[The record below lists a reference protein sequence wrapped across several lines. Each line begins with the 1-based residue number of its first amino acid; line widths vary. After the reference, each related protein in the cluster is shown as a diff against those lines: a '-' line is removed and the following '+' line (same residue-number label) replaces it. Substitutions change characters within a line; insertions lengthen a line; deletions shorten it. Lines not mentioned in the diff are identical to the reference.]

1 MLPEALHHPRVRGA
15 ATAGTA
21 LAVTL
26 LPLVAGVLL
35 AKTMAADPMTP
46 VNALITSGGHRARVS
61 PAHLRGCGRSAA
73 RRCRA
78 AAATARDSRPRLRL
92 RSGPGPAPAGVPR
105 LGSLTPNWRTWATGS
120 RRSDGPD
127 GVSRVA

>member
-1 MLPEALHHPRVRGA
+1 MIPEALHHPRVRGA

-35 AKTMAADPMTP
+35 AKAMAADPMTP
-46 VNALITSGGHRARVS
+46 VNAMITSGGHRARVTR
-61 PAHLRGCGRSAA
+61 AQWRGCGRSAL

-78 AAATARDSRPRLRL
+78 AGTAVRAGRGRH
-92 RSGPGPAPAGVPR
+92 APVG
-105 LGSLTPNWRTWATGS
+105 
-120 RRSDGPD
+120 
-127 GVSRVA
+127 

>member
-1 MLPEALHHPRVRGA
+1 MLPEALHHPRVRDA

-35 AKTMAADPMTP
+35 AKSMAADPMTP
-46 VNALITSGGHRARVS
+46 VNALITSGGHRARMS

-78 AAATARDSRPRLRL
+78 AGAAVRD
-92 RSGPGPAPAGVPR
+92 
-105 LGSLTPNWRTWATGS
+105 
-120 RRSDGPD
+120 
-127 GVSRVA
+127 

>member
-73 RRCRA
+73 RRCLA
-78 AAATARDSRPRLRL
+78 AAATARDSRPRLRP
-92 RSGPGPAPAGVPR
+92 GPGTGPAAVSRRGP
-105 LGSLTPNWRTWATGS
+105 LTPNWRTWAAGS

-127 GVSRVA
+127 GVSRAA

>member
-1 MLPEALHHPRVRGA
+1 MLPEALRHPRVRGA

-78 AAATARDSRPRLRL
+78 AGAAARASRPRLRPEPAARSL
-92 RSGPGPAPAGVPR
+92 RGAS
-105 LGSLTPNWRTWATGS
+105 TPNWRTWAARSVGSDTG
-120 RRSDGPD
+120 R
-127 GVSRVA
+127 AA

>member
-1 MLPEALHHPRVRGA
+1 MLPEALRHPRVRGA

-26 LPLVAGVLL
+26 LPLVAGILL

-73 RRCRA
+73 RRW
-78 AAATARDSRPRLRL
+78 SGGPRL
-92 RSGPGPAPAGVPR
+92 PPPPPAGAGRAVPARR
-105 LGSLTPNWRTWATGS
+105 LDAELT
-120 RRSDGPD
+120 
-127 GVSRVA
+127 